1 MSYFLGVDI
10 GTYSS
15 KGVLVRDDGTVV
27 ASHAVPHALAMPQ
40 PGWYEHDAEA
50 TWWHDFVAITRAVL
64 AQSGIPA
71 TGIAAIGVSSISPAI
86 VPVDADGN
94 ALRPAILYG
103 IDTRATQEIAAIE
116 QALGGGDAFFR
127 RYAMTLSAQSAAPK
141 IRWIRTHEPE
151 IWRAT
156 RLVLGGAGYIV
167 WRLTGSATIDH
178 YDAGAYAPLYDPAT
192 LAWDPAF
199 ADLVAPVEWMAQPTW
214 TCAIAGRV
222 HAAAA
227 AVTGLAVG
235 TPVITGTADAA
246 AEAVSAGLAETGD
259 MMIMVGSTVFFIV
272 RTEQQSASR
281 RFWGGRFLEPG
292 SFAPA
297 ASSRPTRRSMR
308 AMNRTTGSIAI
319 STARVRR
326 PCTRSV
332 ACKRAPAI
340 PECRAAVIP
349 RIPHILSPLLENPYW
364 ISSRSLLVSI
374 TIRTRIATKLHAD
387 PIQILTGS
395 RRNPVRIS
403 DKPQAMSHRARN
415 DTSGSQAAEPR
426 CPRQERGDR
435 AGLIVEALRRQP
447 RNYNFL

>member
-71 TGIAAIGVSSISPAI
+71 TGVAAIGVSSISPAI

-116 QALGGGDAFFR
+116 QALGGGDAFFQ

-192 LAWDPAF
+192 LAWDSAF

-326 PCTRSV
+326 PCTR
-332 ACKRAPAI
+332 
-340 PECRAAVIP
+340 
-349 RIPHILSPLLENPYW
+349 
-364 ISSRSLLVSI
+364 
-374 TIRTRIATKLHAD
+374 
-387 PIQILTGS
+387 
-395 RRNPVRIS
+395 
-403 DKPQAMSHRARN
+403 
-415 DTSGSQAAEPR
+415 
-426 CPRQERGDR
+426 
-435 AGLIVEALRRQP
+435 
-447 RNYNFL
+447 